1 MADPSTS
8 HQFSVRTKYFFLTYP
23 KCPVDPWE
31 LLHYLLTLLHS
42 RVPIYILVTRESHK
56 DGSFHLHTLLQLSN
70 RLETKDSRFFDY
82 QYYHRNCQ
90 RAQNCKQV
98 RDYITKPGTVSIA
111 EWGEFYNA
119 KPFSKKTLKRR
130 APGSDTKDT
139 KMRKII
145 SSSTSK
151 TEYLSMVRQ
160 TFPFDWATRLAQ
172 FEYSAEK
179 LFPTTVTP
187 YASSVPTD
195 QLRCSEQLSQWA
207 TENIKTYTVCEED
220 ATTTTRRY
228 TSLYVCGP
236 TRTGKTTWA
245 RSLGKHNYWNG
256 LVDFTTYDPTA
267 QYNVIDDIP
276 FKYCPNWKQLIG
288 CHRDYTVNPKYGKRK
303 VISGGIPSIILVNE
317 DEDWL
322 SQCTPAQTKYIESNC
337 VIHYMYEG
345 DSFFKH
351 PSGA

>member
-207 TENIKTYTVCEED
+207 TENIKTYTVCEEVYTQTRQNMD
-220 ATTTTRRY
+220 YLDVTTAEY
-228 TSLYVCGP
+228 LQHVHDLTSRMLQQP
-236 TRTGKTTWA
+236 
-245 RSLGKHNYWNG
+245 
-256 LVDFTTYDPTA
+256 PE
-267 QYNVIDDIP
+267 DIP
-276 FKYCPNWKQLIG
+276 P
-288 CHRDYTVNPKYGKRK
+288 
-303 VISGGIPSIILVNE
+303 
-317 DEDWL
+317 
-322 SQCTPAQTKYIESNC
+322 
-337 VIHYMYEG
+337 YMYADQPEQERQPG
-345 DSFFKH
+345 QEA
-351 PSGA
+351 SGSTTIGTDWWTSPLMTPPHNTML